1 MPIHCRSCGST
12 DLRLSRFRM
21 RDLPHLLIFRYPMRC
36 WVCRERDY
44 LPMLRILKIVREAH
58 LQADGTLSD
67 EKMHS
72 G

>member
-1 MPIHCRSCGST
+1 
-12 DLRLSRFRM
+12 M